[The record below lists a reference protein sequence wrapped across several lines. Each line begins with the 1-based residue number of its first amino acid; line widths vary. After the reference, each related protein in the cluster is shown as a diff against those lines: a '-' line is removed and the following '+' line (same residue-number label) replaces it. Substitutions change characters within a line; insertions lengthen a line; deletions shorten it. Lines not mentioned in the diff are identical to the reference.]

1 MGDDGSR
8 GIKVISD
15 HFEGSPSSVD
25 SPQARTPSTSHPR
38 INNPSRY
45 FFLLA
50 KTKRKRSNILL
61 DHFSWFCLFCISIA
75 PIAIRGLGK
84 NLEVLHQC

>member
-15 HFEGSPSSVD
+15 HFEGSASSVD
-25 SPQARTPSTSHPR
+25 SPQVRTPSTSQPR

-50 KTKRKRSNILL
+50 KTKRK
-61 DHFSWFCLFCISIA
+61 
-75 PIAIRGLGK
+75 
-84 NLEVLHQC
+84 